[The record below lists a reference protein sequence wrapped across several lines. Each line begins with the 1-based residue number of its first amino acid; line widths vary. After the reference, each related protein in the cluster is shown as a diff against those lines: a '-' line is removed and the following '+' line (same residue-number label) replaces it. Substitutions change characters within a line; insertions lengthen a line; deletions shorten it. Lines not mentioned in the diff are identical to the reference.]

1 MRYFI
6 VFIIIVFTFK
16 SIAQSNTQIPVSNS
30 NSEST
35 INSISINE
43 AELDTL
49 IILDSKE
56 QENEKMDK
64 KTKST
69 TKDYRSTA
77 PQSLKQEV
85 DAETKSINKSV
96 QLESTSFSIL
106 KKQAS
111 TQRTQRTPTEDQ
123 QEQMDEVVTVLAENA
138 PQSFEYYYF
147 KYVAG
152 NYNTSLIENLKKAET
167 LKPNNSDVQIQ
178 MAAYYLITNDYKK
191 ALLYLDKLI
200 SSSRLNNDVINYA
213 EDILLSV
220 PENGTL
226 ITHGFDDTY
235 ATAFVQLSKKIRTD
249 VKLISLDF
257 LQSESYRTN
266 LQKQGFILPVANF
279 VDVKYLQD
287 FCLKNERKSLA
298 ISMTTPKEY
307 LLPIQQNLFA
317 VGLVFEYQSDLTFN
331 NFVINDNLWNK
342 TLSKTLVNNALTEKA
357 KQLSANY
364 LPMLLSLR
372 KIYVQGGNNEK
383 VNEIDSALDKISVQ
397 SKKYDQV
404 QKLKKSY

>member
-123 QEQMDEVVTVLAENA
+123 QEQMDQVVTVLAENA

-152 NYNTSLIENLKKAET
+152 NYNTSLIENLKKAEN

-178 MAAYYLITNDYKK
+178 MAAYYMITNDYKK
-191 ALLYLDKLI
+191 TLLYLDKLI

-279 VDVKYLQD
+279 VDVKYLQE

-331 NFVINDNLWNK
+331 NFVRNDNLWNK
-342 TLSKTLVNNALTEKA
+342 TLNKILVNNALTEKA

-364 LPMLLSLR
+364 LPMLFSLR

-397 SKKYDQV
+397 SKKFDQV

>member
-30 NSEST
+30 NSGST

-123 QEQMDEVVTVLAENA
+123 QEQMDQVVTVLAENA

-152 NYNTSLIENLKKAET
+152 NYNTSLIENLKKAEN

-178 MAAYYLITNDYKK
+178 MAAYYMITNDYKK
-191 ALLYLDKLI
+191 TLLYLDKLI

-279 VDVKYLQD
+279 VDVKYLQE

-342 TLSKTLVNNALTEKA
+342 TLNKTLVNNALTEKA

>member
-111 TQRTQRTPTEDQ
+111 TLRTQRTPTEDQ
-123 QEQMDEVVTVLAENA
+123 QEQMDQVVTTLAENA

-152 NYNTSLIENLKKAET
+152 NYNTSLIENLKKAEN

-178 MAAYYLITNDYKK
+178 MAAYYLITNDLKK
-191 ALLYLDKLI
+191 TLLYLDKLI
-200 SSSRLNNDVINYA
+200 SSSRLNIDVINYA

-279 VDVKYLQD
+279 VDVKYLQE

-331 NFVINDNLWNK
+331 NFVRNDNLWNK
-342 TLSKTLVNNALTEKA
+342 TLNKALVNNALTEKA

-372 KIYVQGGNNEK
+372 KIYLQGGNNEK

-397 SKKYDQV
+397 SKKFDQV

>member
-6 VFIIIVFTFK
+6 AFIIFTFTFK
-16 SIAQSNTQIPVSNS
+16 SIAQSNTPIPASNS
-30 NSEST
+30 NSESK
-35 INSISINE
+35 INSISVNE
-43 AELDTL
+43 NELDTL
-49 IILDSKE
+49 IILDSQE
-56 QENEKMDK
+56 QKNEKIDK
-64 KTKST
+64 KSNSTK
-69 TKDYRSTA
+69 KENRSTA
-77 PQSLKQEV
+77 PQSLKQEIEV
-85 DAETKSINKSV
+85 QTKSINKNV
-96 QLESTSFSIL
+96 QSESTSFSIL

-111 TQRTQRTPTEDQ
+111 TQRTQRTPTEQ
-123 QEQMDEVVTVLAENA
+123 QQQQMDQVVTVLAENA

-152 NYNTSLIENLKKAET
+152 NYNISLIADLKKAEA

-178 MAAYYLITNDYKK
+178 MAAFYMITNDYKK
-191 ALLYLDKLI
+191 TLLYLEKLI

-213 EDILLSV
+213 EDLLLSV

-249 VKLISLDF
+249 VKVISLDF

-266 LQKQGFILPVANF
+266 LKKQGFILPAASFIN
-279 VDVKYLQD
+279 VKYLQE
-287 FCLKNERKSLA
+287 FCLKNEAKSLA

-317 VGLVFEYQSDLTFN
+317 VGLGFEYKTDLTFN
-331 NFVINDNLWNK
+331 NFLRNEQLWNK
-342 TLSKTLVNNALTEKA
+342 ILTKTLVNNSITEKS

-364 LPMLLSLR
+364 LPMLLCLR
-372 KIYVQGGNNEK
+372 KTYLQEENNQK

-397 SKKYDQV
+397 CKKFDQV
-404 QKLKKSY
+404 QKLKKSN

>member
-111 TQRTQRTPTEDQ
+111 TLRTQRTPTEDQ
-123 QEQMDEVVTVLAENA
+123 QEQMDQVVTTLAENA

-152 NYNTSLIENLKKAET
+152 NYNTSLIENLKKAEN

-178 MAAYYLITNDYKK
+178 MAAYYLITNDLKK

-279 VDVKYLQD
+279 VDVKYLQE

-331 NFVINDNLWNK
+331 NFVRNDNLWNK
-342 TLSKTLVNNALTEKA
+342 TLNKALVNNALTEKA

-372 KIYVQGGNNEK
+372 KIYLQGGNNEK

-397 SKKYDQV
+397 SKKFDQV